1 MFLILL
7 FAFGKDK
14 QTELYLEQTCC
25 LKLQNFMDALWTSF
39 SKRKRSPP
47 LTGRGR
53 GTGVNPMDD
62 VKLDVVLS
70 GVDEALE
77 KAERL
82 DEAIRKSKSLADN
95 LASALRNLSV
105 EVKS

>member
-1 MFLILL
+1 
-7 FAFGKDK
+7 
-14 QTELYLEQTCC
+14 
-25 LKLQNFMDALWTSF
+25 
-39 SKRKRSPP
+39 
-47 LTGRGR
+47 
-53 GTGVNPMDD
+53 MDD

-70 GVDEALE
+70 GVDGALE

-82 DEAIRKSKSLADN
+82 DEAIRKAKSLADD